1 MSMELK
7 ELTRVRLLWDEDP
20 FAKGGFEDATW
31 KQGNPCCGGW
41 WSSIDCTYDVWE
53 RVINLDG
60 IVELGENDTNEEIE
74 CDGVKVVAN
83 LIS

>member
-1 MSMELK
+1 
-7 ELTRVRLLWDEDP
+7 
-20 FAKGGFEDATW
+20 
-31 KQGNPCCGGW
+31 
-41 WSSIDCTYDVWE
+41 
-53 RVINLDG
+53 VINLDG